1 MVVLGE
7 PSDYTNYI
15 ALDGDDAF
23 YLHQAGCAPK
33 FKSGDGTLWFK
44 KNKKTLKIVKKLGL
58 ILKKLENNSLFLE
71 RENKQLNKSYK
82 R

>member
-33 FKSGDGTLWFK
+33 FKSSDGILWFK
-44 KNKKTLKIVKKLGL
+44 KNKKTLKIVKKLG
-58 ILKKLENNSLFLE
+58 IDIEE
-71 RENKQLNKSYK
+71 IGE
-82 R
+82 